1 MDVRLTVK
9 QAAQRL
15 GVPERTVLH
24 WVHQGR
30 VTAERFGDVWAIPA
44 AEVDRL
50 AAEGRPPLG
59 LPKGTKLSRRYQ
71 GTCTEC
77 GREFQSARPAKY
89 CSATC
94 SARHRA
100 RERRLKQGREGSA
113 GSLTSTGSTTSP
125 TSPTSAGPAPE
136 GPGPA

>member
-1 MDVRLTVK
+1 MLSVSE
-9 QAAQRL
+9 AAAAL
-15 GVPERTVLH
+15 GIPRRTVVR
-24 WVHQGR
+24 WVLGGR
-30 VTAERFGDVWAIPA
+30 IKGERVGPVWAIPA

-50 AAEGRPPLG
+50 AAEGRPKLG

-113 GSLTSTGSTTSP
+113 GSTTSP

>member
-44 AEVDRL
+44 AEVERL
-50 AAEGRPPLG
+50 QAEGRPKVG
-59 LPKGTKLSRRYQ
+59 LPKGTKLARRYSGVCQ
-71 GTCTEC
+71 AC
-77 GREFQSARPAKY
+77 GQAFTSSRPARF
-89 CSATC
+89 C
-94 SARHRA
+94 SARCSARLRA
-100 RERRLKQGREGSA
+100 RERKARR
-113 GSLTSTGSTTSP
+113 P
-125 TSPTSAGPAPE
+125 
-136 GPGPA
+136 